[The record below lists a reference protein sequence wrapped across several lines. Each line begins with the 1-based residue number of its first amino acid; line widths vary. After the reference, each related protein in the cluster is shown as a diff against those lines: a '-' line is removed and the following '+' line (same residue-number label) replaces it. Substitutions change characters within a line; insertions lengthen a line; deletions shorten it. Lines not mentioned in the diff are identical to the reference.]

1 MTERALVVGGGG
13 TRRPRTPMP
22 CHDGR
27 AMATAE
33 NVAAGARAVF
43 FSIAYPDPQDGFAA
57 RDAASVFD
65 QLGALF
71 HAARAISDPTW
82 LGGAADR
89 ADGSVALPEPK
100 PAQEPRVRRIHMDW
114 RHIEVAV
121 ELPWEFI
128 VGGGLVGLVTMTKAV
143 SGSPPTVQV
152 AISQLLVEQADWEQR
167 RTDAER
173 AAIEQVAKGVLGHS
187 RMRPADARIYLGEE
201 DEFEGW
207 TA

>member
-1 MTERALVVGGGG
+1 M
-13 TRRPRTPMP
+13 M
-22 CHDGR
+22 GR

-43 FSIAYPDPQDGFAA
+43 FSIAYPDPQEGFATA
-57 RDAASVFD
+57 DAASVFE
-65 QLGALF
+65 QLEALF
-71 HAARAISDPTW
+71 HAARAIADPQW
-82 LGGAADR
+82 LGATAERGNGA
-89 ADGSVALPEPK
+89 VALPDPR

-128 VGGGLVGLVTMTKAV
+128 VGGGLVGLVTMTRGVAAAA
-143 SGSPPTVQV
+143 PTIQV
-152 AISQLLVEQADWEQR
+152 ALSQLSAEQADWAQR

-173 AAIEQVAKGVLGHS
+173 SVIERATQAVVERS
-187 RMRPADARIYLGEE
+187 RLRPSYSRIYLGEE

-207 TA
+207 IA